1 MTPYEITIL
10 AAGIQR
16 TLFAQTEREAALM
29 GESVLRRFE
38 GKLGLIGFWI
48 DAPDKGALKRLG
60 AYLSSVLTEMMGTG
74 EVVA

>member
-1 MTPYEITIL
+1 
-10 AAGIQR
+10 
-16 TLFAQTEREAALM
+16 M

-38 GKLGLIGFWI
+38 GKLGLISFWI
-48 DAPDKGALKRLG
+48 DALDKGALKRLG